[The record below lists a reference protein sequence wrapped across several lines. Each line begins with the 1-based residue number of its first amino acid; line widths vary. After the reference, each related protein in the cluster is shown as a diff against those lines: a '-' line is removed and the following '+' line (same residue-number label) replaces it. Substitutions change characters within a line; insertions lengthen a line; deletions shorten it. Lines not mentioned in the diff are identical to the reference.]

1 MLRWFRQLRAER
13 RAGRAAMCGKELEF
27 VEAAQRIRKREQ
39 LAISLGY
46 GSIREMLRHLSR
58 DEVDRRAGIT

>member
-1 MLRWFRQLRAER
+1 MR
-13 RAGRAAMCGKELEF
+13 GKELEF